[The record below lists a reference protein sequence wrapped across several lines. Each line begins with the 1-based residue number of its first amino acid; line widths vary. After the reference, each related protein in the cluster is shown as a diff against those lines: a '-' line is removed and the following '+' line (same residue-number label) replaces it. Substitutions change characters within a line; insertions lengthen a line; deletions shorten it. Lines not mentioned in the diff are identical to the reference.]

1 MANGKS
7 AHATVAEVRSICHEL
22 EVSPSCHSETS
33 PIYGGGG
40 QTVKQ
45 PEHSDGGKT
54 HAGSRGQTKEVPAKF
69 NPANEK
75 RGH

>member
-1 MANGKS
+1 MANGKT
-7 AHATVAEVRSICHEL
+7 AHMTVQEVKNICHDL

-33 PIYGGGG
+33 NVYASGGS
-40 QTVKQ
+40 TVTQ
-45 PEHSDGGKT
+45 PKHGDGGKT
-54 HAGSRGQTKEVPAKF
+54 HAGSRGQTKEVPTKF

>member
-1 MANGKS
+1 MANGKTAQMS
-7 AHATVAEVRSICHEL
+7 VSEVKNICYDL
-22 EVSPSCHSETS
+22 ETSPSCHSESS
-33 PIYGGGG
+33 PVYGGGG

-45 PEHSDGGKT
+45 PEHGDGGKT
-54 HAGSRGQTKEVPAKF
+54 HAGSRGQTKEMPTKF